1 MLGFLPQEQERSGP
15 SDGIHVSWMICRGF
29 IPVEMRCC
37 KRELVSA
44 VDATEV
50 INALLNMTMSDF
62 DANGMEEETA
72 GAEMEPYIDEIQ
84 M

>member
-1 MLGFLPQEQERSGP
+1 M
-15 SDGIHVSWMICRGF
+15 
-29 IPVEMRCC
+29 EMRCC

>member
-1 MLGFLPQEQERSGP
+1 M
-15 SDGIHVSWMICRGF
+15 RG
-29 IPVEMRCC
+29 C

-44 VDATEV
+44 VDAAEV

-62 DANGMEEETA
+62 DANGMEEETT
-72 GAEMEPYIDEIQ
+72 GTEMEPYIDEIQ